1 MLSPPDPSV
10 QSDLETAL
18 SASEIGSPGAALS
31 NGQTAENADLEAA
44 MLEGQNADAPAIDA
58 AISGRLSAQKTAEIN
73 SKAKR
78 GIKMMMG
85 RQGILQILTFG
96 GGIFLARLLD
106 PATFGIYSIITFLV
120 SVSGMVA
127 NFGLAPSLVQRRGE
141 IAERDLRVAFTMQQA
156 LITVVVAILMLIAPQ
171 LIGFYPQAPPGAV
184 WMLRAMAFSLFLTS
198 WRTMSKLQ
206 LERAMSFDKIA
217 RVEVA
222 ETAIYQGLAVI
233 LAWSGLGIWS
243 FVIAALARGFCGTV
257 LSYIYAPWP
266 VKFAWDKAV
275 ARELL
280 RFGLPFQ
287 AETIT
292 QSIGGWVTPVF
303 VGAFIGPQAV
313 GFLTFASSNGRKP
326 LLLADSFIVVSFPHF
341 SRLQDDL
348 PEIERILVRYL
359 TYLLLAAG
367 IWSADLVV
375 CGGPLVE
382 LIYGA
387 KWRPS
392 EGALAIFSIAMAADI
407 ILRLVSVATTAI
419 GHVKQV
425 WSRTALR
432 TATQIGFAIPAL
444 YFIGFNGVPLS
455 YLAAMTTTMPFLFTL
470 LGRGAMKRVLM
481 PVSWIVLPWI
491 FSIAIGWF
499 WMRFSMPQS
508 ELIGS
513 HWQSILITS
522 VGLIIIGFVYAATS
536 FAICPLWLKQ
546 AILGRKKKVFRSV

>member
-1 MLSPPDPSV
+1 MSLPPEPTPLPATPDA
-10 QSDLETAL
+10 ETTFAT
-18 SASEIGSPGAALS
+18 SEIGSPAESLS
-31 NGQTAENADLEAA
+31 SGEATPEIGLETATLSA
-44 MLEGQNADAPAIDA
+44 QNSDAPAIDA
-58 AISGRLSAQKTAEIN
+58 AISGQKNAEIN
-73 SKAKR
+73 RKAKR
-78 GIKMMMG
+78 GIKTMIG

-96 GGIFLARLLD
+96 GGILLARSLD

-141 IAERDLRVAFTMQQA
+141 INERDLRVAFTMQQA
-156 LITVVVAILMLIAPQ
+156 LITLVVGILMLLAPA
-171 LIGFYPQAPPGAV
+171 LIGFYPQAPEDAV
-184 WMLRAMAFSLFLTS
+184 WLLRAMAFSLYLTS

-233 LAWSGLGIWS
+233 LAISGLGIWS
-243 FVIAALARGFCGTV
+243 FVIAALARGFCGTL
-257 LSYIYAPWP
+257 LSYFYAPWP
-266 VKFAWDKAV
+266 VKFAWDKGV
-275 ARELL
+275 ASELL

-326 LLLADSFIVVSFPHF
+326 LMLADSFIVVSFPHF

-367 IWSADLVV
+367 IWSATLIV
-375 CGGPLVE
+375 CGGSLVE

-392 EGALAIFSIAMAADI
+392 ESALAIFSVAMAADI
-407 ILRLVSVATTAI
+407 ILRLVSVAANAL

-432 TATQIGFAIPAL
+432 TAAQLLFAIPAL
-444 YFIGFNGVPLS
+444 YFLGFNGVPLS
-455 YLAAMTTTMPFLFTL
+455 YLAAMTTTMPWIFTL

-481 PVSWIVLPWI
+481 PLSWIALPWL
-491 FSIAIGWF
+491 FSLATGWI
-499 WMRFSMPQS
+499 WMRYAMPHGDWV
-508 ELIGS
+508 GS
-513 HWQSILITS
+513 YWQRATLTLVGITIILTTYSIVALT
-522 VGLIIIGFVYAATS
+522 L
-536 FAICPLWLKQ
+536 CPTWLRSNLLSRQ
-546 AILGRKKKVFRSV
+546 KKVFRRI